1 MGLSLRNGD
10 YVPDGTGGLRRT
22 EGREALLEQVLFRL
36 TARRGTF
43 PFLPELGSRLWQ
55 LGQLPAARRQSAAEQ
70 YVAEALAAEIGGWA
84 VQADVADPVQVGRM
98 VDNVL
103 DKFCQLDILICN
115 AGIAQQKLFGDL
127 TDDDWRRMFAVNVDG
142 VFHAV
147 RAALPHFIHRKAG
160 RIVTVSSM
168 WGQVGGSCEV
178 AYSAAKAAVIGLTRA
193 LAKELGPSG
202 ITVNCVSPGVISTEM
217 NAHLDREALA
227 ALAEETPLGAI
238 GTPEDV
244 AAAVAFLASEEA
256 GYITG
261 QVLQVDGGMGM

>member
-1 MGLSLRNGD
+1 MMEQKVVLI
-10 YVPDGTGGLRRT
+10 TGGSR
-22 EGREALLEQVLFRL
+22 GIGAA
-36 TARRGTF
+36 TARRF
-43 PFLPELGSRLWQ
+43 
-55 LGQLPAARRQSAAEQ
+55 AAGGCKVVINYHRSQAQ
-70 YVAEALAAEIGGWA
+70 AEALAAEIGGWA

-202 ITVNCVSPGVISTEM
+202 PGSPGRPGGGDPPGGHRHHGGRGGGYLVS
-217 NAHLDREALA
+217 LLRRR
-227 ALAEETPLGAI
+227 PVCYR
-238 GTPEDV
+238 P
-244 AAAVAFLASEEA
+244 SA
-256 GYITG
+256 GPQRRAGNLSVRFTICSYFTQGRSLTG
-261 QVLQVDGGMGM
+261 RPCVFC

>member
-1 MGLSLRNGD
+1 MMEQKVVLI
-10 YVPDGTGGLRRT
+10 TGGSR
-22 EGREALLEQVLFRL
+22 GIGAA
-36 TARRGTF
+36 TARRF
-43 PFLPELGSRLWQ
+43 
-55 LGQLPAARRQSAAEQ
+55 AAGGCKVVINYHRSQAQ
-70 YVAEALAAEIGGWA
+70 AEALAAEIGGWA

-227 ALAEETPLGAI
+227 ALAEETPPGGHRHPGGRGGGYLVSLLRRRPVCYRPSAGPQRRAGNLSVRFTI
-238 GTPEDV
+238 CSYFTQGRPL
-244 AAAVAFLASEEA
+244 AGRPCAFC
-256 GYITG
+256 
-261 QVLQVDGGMGM
+261 

>member
-1 MGLSLRNGD
+1 MEQKTALI
-10 YVPDGTGGLRRT
+10 TGASRGI
-22 EGREALLEQVLFRL
+22 GAA
-36 TARRGTF
+36 TARR
-43 PFLPELGSRLWQ
+43 L
-55 LGQLPAARRQSAAEQ
+55 ARAGYA
-70 YVAEALAAEIGGWA
+70 VAVNYCSSEDRALALVEELRAEGHTA
-84 VQADVADPVQVGRM
+84 MAVRADVSDPEQVQAM

-244 AAAVAFLASEEA
+244 AEAIWYLSSDAARFV
-256 GYITG
+256 TG
-261 QVLQVDGGMGM
+261 QVLAPNGGLVI

>member
-1 MGLSLRNGD
+1 MVINYHRSQ
-10 YVPDGTGGLRRT
+10 
-22 EGREALLEQVLFRL
+22 AQ
-36 TARRGTF
+36 
-43 PFLPELGSRLWQ
+43 
-55 LGQLPAARRQSAAEQ
+55 
-70 YVAEALAAEIGGWA
+70 AEALAAEIGGWA

-217 NAHLDREALA
+217 NAHLDQEALA

-244 AAAVAFLASEEA
+244 AEAIWYLSSDAARFV
-256 GYITG
+256 TG
-261 QVLQVDGGMGM
+261 QVLAPNGGLVI